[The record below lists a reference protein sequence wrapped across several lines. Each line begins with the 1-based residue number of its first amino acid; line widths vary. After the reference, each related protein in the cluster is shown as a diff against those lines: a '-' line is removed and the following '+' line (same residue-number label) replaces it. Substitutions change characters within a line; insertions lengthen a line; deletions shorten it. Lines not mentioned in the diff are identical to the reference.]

1 MRNEYPIPGLA
12 ILKLNPIFF
21 VKGICSMNKT
31 QITKCCAR
39 EILDSRGNPTVE
51 ATVVLNDG
59 SIGMAS
65 APSGASTGI
74 YEAHELRDMDQNRFG
89 GRGVIYA
96 VQNVNTVI
104 APALKGICATE
115 QTEIDRIMM
124 ELDGTDHKENL
135 GANATLAVSL
145 ACARAAANAQKIPL
159 YRYLGGMNA
168 MRLPIP
174 MMNILN
180 GGAHASNNVEIQEFM
195 IMPVFFE
202 SYSEALRAGCEIT
215 KTLGRLLSANG
226 MSTGVGDEG
235 GFAPMLDTDEEAIE
249 WIIRAIHES
258 GYDTERVKLAL
269 DIAASEWYSE
279 EDGYVSP
286 KRKERYTREQLIQ
299 KWKSLSEKYP
309 IFSIEDPLDQR
320 DFDGWGELTRE
331 IGERVML
338 VGDDLFVTNE
348 QRLRE
353 GIKSDAANAIL
364 IKPNQI
370 GTLSETLRVMQLA
383 SKSNYRYILSHR
395 SGETEDTSIADIAVA
410 LNAPFIK
417 AGAPCRGER
426 IGKYNRLL
434 RIEAAFRNEARYG
447 IDLIASRDRIPELIH
462 V

>member
-1 MRNEYPIPGLA
+1 
-12 ILKLNPIFF
+12 
-21 VKGICSMNKT
+21 MNKT
-31 QITKCCAR
+31 QISKCYAR

-59 SIGMAS
+59 SLGLAS

-89 GRGVIYA
+89 GKGVRNA
-96 VQNVNTVI
+96 VQNVNELI
-104 APALKGICATE
+104 SPAIKGLCATE
-115 QTEIDRIMM
+115 QAEIDRI
-124 ELDGTDHKENL
+124 LLDIDGTDHKEHL

-145 ACARAAANAQKIPL
+145 ACARAAANSQKIPL
-159 YRYLGGMNA
+159 YRYLGGINA
-168 MRLPIP
+168 SRLPIP

-195 IMPVFFE
+195 IVPMFFE

-215 KTLGRLLSANG
+215 HTLGDLLRKNG
-226 MSTGVGDEG
+226 FSTAIGDEG
-235 GFAPMLDTDEEAIE
+235 GFAPMLSDDEEAIE
-249 WIIRAIHES
+249 WIVRAIHES
-258 GYDTERVKLAL
+258 GYDTDRVKIAL
-269 DIAASEWYSE
+269 DVAASEWYH
-279 EDGYVSP
+279 EDHGYISP
-286 KRKERYTREQLIQ
+286 KRKEHYTRDQLIQ
-299 KWKSLSEKYP
+299 KWKDLSEKYP
-309 IFSIEDPLDQR
+309 IYSIEDPLDQR
-320 DFDGWGELTRE
+320 DFEGWGELTRT
-331 IGERVML
+331 IGKTVML

-353 GIKSDAANAIL
+353 GIKRDAANAIL

-370 GTLSETLRVMQLA
+370 GTLSETIRVIQLA
-383 SKSNYRYILSHR
+383 SKSNYQYILSHR

-426 IGKYNRLL
+426 IAKYNRLL
-434 RIEAAFRNEARYG
+434 RIEAAFHNESRYG
-447 IDLIASRDRIPELIH
+447 IDLIASKDRISVLLE